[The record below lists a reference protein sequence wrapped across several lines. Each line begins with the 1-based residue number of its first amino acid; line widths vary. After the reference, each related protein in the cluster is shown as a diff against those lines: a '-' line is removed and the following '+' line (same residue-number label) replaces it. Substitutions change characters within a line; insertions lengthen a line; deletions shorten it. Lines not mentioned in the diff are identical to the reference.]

1 MGVRRLSCVELMLWV
16 WGVIVYTIICNSHG
30 LPSMPENRAQEK
42 LEKQTNS
49 NGMEVSLRV
58 DTK

>member
-1 MGVRRLSCVELMLWV
+1 MGVRQLSCVELMLWV
-16 WGVIVYTIICNSHG
+16 WGMTVYTIICNSSG
-30 LPSMPENRAQEK
+30 LPSTPENRAQEK

-58 DTK
+58 NTK